1 MNVEEPQIELRCM
14 LELLAKP
21 KEAALDALKKILS
34 NIEEE
39 GNKLEVRDVTYSEPQ
54 KVEAEFY
61 SVFATFK
68 IKADPTSIFGFLLD
82 YAPSSIEVLNTRELR
97 LSISDLQGILN
108 DISGRLNQMD
118 QSIKTFS
125 AQNVI
130 LGNEN
135 SQLKKRSEGTK

>member
-1 MNVEEPQIELRCM
+1 MEAPQVELRCM

-21 KEAALDALKKILS
+21 KEVAVDALKKILS

-39 GNKLEVRDVTYSEPQ
+39 GNKLAVTDVTYSEPQ
-54 KVEAEFY
+54 KVEADFY
-61 SVFATFK
+61 SAFATFK
-68 IKADPTSIFGFLLD
+68 IKADPTSIFGFVLD

-97 LSISDLQGILN
+97 LSMSDLQGILN

-125 AQNVI
+125 AQNAI

-135 SQLKKRSEGTK
+135 SQLKKKFEDTK

>member
-1 MNVEEPQIELRCM
+1 MEEPQIEVRCM

-21 KEAALDALKKILS
+21 KEVAVDALKKILS

-39 GNKLEVRDVTYSEPQ
+39 GNKLAVNDVTYSEPQ
-54 KVEAEFY
+54 KVEADFY

-68 IKADPTSIFGFLLD
+68 IKAEPTLLFGFVLD
-82 YAPSSIEVLNTRELR
+82 YAPSSIEVLNIKDLK
-97 LSISDLQGILN
+97 LSASALQGILN
-108 DISGRLNQMD
+108 DMSGRLNQMD
-118 QSIKTFS
+118 QNIKMFS

-135 SQLKKRSEGTK
+135 SELKKKLEGKK